1 MRVLILGAGGFIGAR
16 VAREAIRAGWQVR
29 AGARDVAGARRR
41 NPGLD
46 WVRADFAELTNPE
59 TWAPLL
65 DGVDAVV
72 NCVGVLQD
80 ALGDS
85 SRTAHVDGPSALV
98 KACEGSA
105 VRRVIHL
112 SAVGV
117 DADTGAA
124 YAADKRA
131 GEALFQ
137 ASALDWLVV
146 RPSLVV
152 AREAYGGT
160 ALIRGLAGLPGVI
173 AVVGGDQL
181 FRPVAI
187 DDLARLLAGWL
198 APGGPSREVV
208 EVAGPQSVT
217 LAELVIAYRDWL
229 GFPPAPLVR
238 VPRWAALP
246 VLKLGD
252 LAAWLGWTSALRTT
266 SLRQLDHDV
275 SGRAPAAEG
284 LRPFSAVLADEPAGV
299 QDRWHARLYFI
310 RPAAVVVLGLY
321 WLLTGLLAL
330 GPAAEAASAILERAG
345 LGSWAWAAAQ
355 AAAGLDVVLA
365 LGLFVRRITR
375 VAALGMLAAAAGYLV
390 VGTLRLGGLWFDP
403 LGPWLKVLPM
413 MLLCLFVAATD
424 DRR

>member
-1 MRVLILGAGGFIGAR
+1 MRVLVLGAGGFIGAR
-16 VAREAIRAGWQVR
+16 VAREAVRAGWQVR

-46 WVRADFAELTNPE
+46 WVHADFAELTNPE

-85 SRTAHVDGPSALV
+85 SRTAHVVGPSALV
-98 KACEGSA
+98 KACEGLA

-131 GEALFQ
+131 GEALFG
-137 ASALDWLVV
+137 SSSLDWLIV

-160 ALIRGLAGLPGVI
+160 ALIRGLAGLPGMV
-173 AVVGGDQL
+173 AVVGGDQV
-181 FRPVAI
+181 FRPLAAG
-187 DDLARLLAGWL
+187 DLARLMVNWL
-198 APGGPSREVV
+198 EPGGPSREVV

-217 LAELVIAYRDWL
+217 LAELVTAYRAWL
-229 GFPPAPLVR
+229 GFPAARLLR
-238 VPRWAALP
+238 APRWALWP

-252 LAAWLGWTSALRTT
+252 LAGWLGWTSALRTT
-266 SLRQLDHDV
+266 SLRQLDYDV
-275 SGRAPAAEG
+275 SGRAPATQGVRSFAD
-284 LRPFSAVLADEPAGV
+284 VLADEPAGV
-299 QDRWHARLYFI
+299 QDRWHARLYFV
-310 RPAAVVVLGLY
+310 RPAALVVLGLY
-321 WLLTGLLAL
+321 WLLTGLLTL
-330 GPAAEAASAILERAG
+330 GPAAAAATAILESAG
-345 LGSWAWAAAQ
+345 FGRWSSASAQAGAWLDVGLAVGLFIRRSSRAAA
-355 AAAGLDVVLA
+355 
-365 LGLFVRRITR
+365 I
-375 VAALGMLAAAAGYLV
+375 GMLALAAGYLIV
-390 VGTLRLGGLWFDP
+390 ATVRLGGLWFDP

-413 MLLCLFVAATD
+413 MALCLFVAATD